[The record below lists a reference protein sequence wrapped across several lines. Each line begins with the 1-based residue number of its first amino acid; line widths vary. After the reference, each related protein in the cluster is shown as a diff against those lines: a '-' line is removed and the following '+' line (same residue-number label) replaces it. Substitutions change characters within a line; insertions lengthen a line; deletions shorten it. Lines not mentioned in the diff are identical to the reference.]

1 LSKSNSSVMIA
12 VMSTATAQLLEQFEK
27 LPIDEQREFSSA
39 ILQRVAHFEY
49 DSPSDDELTT
59 SAAAIFAMLDLEEE
73 DDAAA
78 R

>member
-1 LSKSNSSVMIA
+1 MSKSNLSVIIA
-12 VMSTATAQLLEQFEK
+12 AMSTVTVQLLEQFEK
-27 LPIDEQREFSSA
+27 LPIEEQREFSSA
-39 ILQRVAHFEY
+39 ILQRVAHFDY

-73 DDAAA
+73 EDAAS